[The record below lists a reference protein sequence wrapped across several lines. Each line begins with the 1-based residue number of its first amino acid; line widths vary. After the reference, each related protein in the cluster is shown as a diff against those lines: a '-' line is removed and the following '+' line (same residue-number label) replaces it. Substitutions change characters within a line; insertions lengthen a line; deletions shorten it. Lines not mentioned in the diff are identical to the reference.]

1 MRWSWG
7 EESAP
12 PEPQGMV
19 GTGQTARRLL
29 SVLER
34 SQAAPDWM
42 ITAHADA
49 LVLTGAAASLPWE
62 DGAIY
67 IAPRVQAGSL
77 WLPTTQ
83 RPGIPLDLLARAL
96 QRQHSRTPLLL
107 LPQPAQALP
116 LDRLLPVSAA
126 VLSQISQ
133 RWGDA

>member
-1 MRWSWG
+1 
-7 EESAP
+7 
-12 PEPQGMV
+12 MV
-19 GTGQTARRLL
+19 GTGQTARHLL

-34 SQAAPDWM
+34 SQAPPDWM

-49 LVLTGAAASLPWE
+49 LVLTGASATLPWV

-67 IAPRVQAGSL
+67 IAPRTEAGSL

-83 RPGIPLDLLARAL
+83 RPGVPLDLLARTL

-107 LPQPAQALP
+107 LPQPAQAMP

-126 VLSQISQ
+126 VLNQISK